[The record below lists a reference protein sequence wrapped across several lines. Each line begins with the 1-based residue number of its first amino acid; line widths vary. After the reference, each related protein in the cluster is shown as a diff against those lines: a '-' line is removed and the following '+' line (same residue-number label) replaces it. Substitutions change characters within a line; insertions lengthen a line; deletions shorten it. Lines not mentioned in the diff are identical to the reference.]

1 MLRIHF
7 ETPVHGWILVTF
19 EDGEQ
24 ILRLD
29 VSHTPID
36 SLAPFAEIP
45 LAFVERGE
53 GIGRVHIEPGT
64 YDIVLRKE
72 GDQALLEVFELQH
85 FGELSGRGTLV
96 FKAQDTPQTL
106 LLMWWR
112 ALRNLE
118 SRFDK
123 VHWDFDFPTDAVK
136 RLGLIAKAKAHK
148 ITCLCVVIPLPLPLC
163 CYFRYTS
170 S

>member
-19 EDGEQ
+19 EGSEQ

-29 VSHTPID
+29 VSQVPID
-36 SLAPFAEIP
+36 SLASFVEVP
-45 LAFVERGE
+45 LSFVERDE
-53 GIGRVHIEPGT
+53 GIGRVHVEPGV

-72 GDQALLEVFELQH
+72 GDQALLQVFELPH
-85 FGELSGRGTLV
+85 LKTMAGKGTLV
-96 FKAQDTPQTL
+96 FKAQDTSQTL

-118 SRFDK
+118 SRFDEA
-123 VHWDFDFPTDAVK
+123 HWNYGFPTAAVK
-136 RLGLIAKAKAHK
+136 RLGVIVKAKD
-148 ITCLCVVIPLPLPLC
+148 P
-163 CYFRYTS
+163 
-170 S
+170 